1 MAKDLSRTSWFDRI
15 FSVEGVL
22 AFLCF
27 TIVVVF
33 LAIYVRSRNISS
45 SVSMTVYAGS
55 GFLFK
60 GFPGGSTNF
69 IQIAQDDSE
78 EPQLDNMT
86 NEKEFFRSK
95 AEVDAWFGGE
105 RFFDAVEEFPKTIEA
120 RTHDVKLG
128 FWVSN
133 PELSWHQMWK
143 RVNYMKPPR
152 LFGSDSTPITNL
164 WLQDMPPHKGAVFLT
179 TVNSSTG
186 DLYEWKLPLTTD
198 DTRRASVVKDT
209 TDSETSGHFESILD
223 AVAYGTPI
231 SAWAKWGGSVFFPIL
246 VDAEDFRGLHPE
258 FKRRRNLRLRAT
270 LASMDNNI

>member
-143 RVNYMKPPR
+143 RVNYMKHPR
-152 LFGSDSTPITNL
+152 LSEKVITESITKLSLYHMPSHDGPVSLATADST
-164 WLQDMPPHKGAVFLT
+164 
-179 TVNSSTG
+179 
-186 DLYEWKLPLTTD
+186 WKLPLTEETY
-198 DTRRASVVKDT
+198 RASVVKDSS
-209 TDSETSGHFESILD
+209 DSETSDHFERLVD
-223 AVAYGTPI
+223 ALWYHTPI
-231 SAWAKWGGSVFFPIL
+231 FAWSKWGGSVYFPIL
-246 VDAEDFRGLHPE
+246 VDTKEYLEQNHKKLQSRFL
-258 FKRRRNLRLRAT
+258 LQLRARQ
-270 LASMDNNI
+270 NI

>member
-1 MAKDLSRTSWFDRI
+1 MAKDLSRTSWFDRVL
-15 FSVEGVL
+15 SVEGVL
-22 AFLCF
+22 VFLCF

-69 IQIAQDDSE
+69 IMIAKDNSE

-95 AEVDAWFGGE
+95 AEVDAWFGGK
-105 RFFDAVEEFPKTIEA
+105 RFFDAVEEFPKSIDA
-120 RTHDVKLG
+120 RTHKVKLG
-128 FWVSN
+128 FWVSK
-133 PELSWHQMWK
+133 PELSWHPMLND
-143 RVNYMKPPR
+143 VNYMERPR
-152 LFGSDSTPITNL
+152 LFGSASTPITEL
-164 WLQDMPPHKGAVFLT
+164 WLHHMPPHKGAVFLT

-198 DTRRASVVKDT
+198 DTRRASVVKDSS
-209 TDSETSGHFESILD
+209 DSETSDHFE
-223 AVAYGTPI
+223 
-231 SAWAKWGGSVFFPIL
+231 
-246 VDAEDFRGLHPE
+246 
-258 FKRRRNLRLRAT
+258 
-270 LASMDNNI
+270 